1 MLAMMHDWLTLQ
13 NCSLVQ
19 ILVVNITDPRV
30 YSAKVTSTDSDMPS
44 FQQAMNG
51 PEANEYIKAMK
62 TEVQTLVEQ
71 RTCWESVPC
80 PKEKK
85 VLKGTWVFK
94 LKRLPDGT
102 AYRYKARFC
111 ARGDMQT
118 EGVDFFE
125 TYAPVVQW
133 STTCLLLSTVLT
145 EGWTTCQV
153 DYTNAFAL
161 AELKEDVYVEYLL
174 LFDQKSGEDRVL
186 HLLKSLYVLRQAL
199 RTFFDKLKAGLEERD
214 WIQSEF
220 DPCLFLKPGMICAV
234 YLYYTIFAA
243 LNTED
248 LVREIRS
255 LGIHTNEQQHTFAL
269 RDEGDVSA
277 F

>member
-1 MLAMMHDWLTLQ
+1 
-13 NCSLVQ
+13 
-19 ILVVNITDPRV
+19 
-30 YSAKVTSTDSDMPS
+30 
-44 FQQAMNG
+44 MNG

-71 RTCWESVPC
+71 RTWESVPR

-85 VLKGTWVFK
+85 VLKGTGVFK

-111 ARGDMQT
+111 ARGDIQN

-125 TYAPVVQW
+125 TCAPVVQW
-133 STTCLLLSTVLT
+133 STIRLLLSTVLT
-145 EGWTTCQV
+145 EGWTTRQV

-161 AELKEDVYVEYLL
+161 AELKEDVYVEYPR
-174 LFDQKSGEDRVL
+174 LFDPKSGEARVL
-186 HLLKSLYVLRQAL
+186 QLLKSLYVLRQVP

-220 DPCLFLKPGMICAV
+220 DPCLFLKPGMICVV
-234 YLYYTIFAA
+234 YLNYTIFAA
-243 LNTED
+243 LNQED
-248 LVREIRS
+248 LDREIRL
-255 LGIHTNEQQHTFAL
+255 LGIHTNKQQHTFAL

-277 F
+277 FLGIQIKKTGLSEFLLTQTGLIDKVLAATGMTECN